1 MLEIFPATRIL
12 YSRVILAV
20 FSFFSGSRR
29 GRGPREEA
37 QAQRRQQPTK
47 RSTNTAHYLSE
58 LKQSE
63 ARRERERKV
72 RHGSLDAGKAE
83 PWLWRRPWT
92 RARACASRLPCSGVR
107 MWPRWRPGR
116 RRDGDRRA
124 FARSLPSSPLSAR
137 STGPVGAPPAPP
149 GPPAGP
155 ARAPP
160 KTSPKRRDFGWII
173 GSDVFFSFCFFFS
186 LRLGRPTET

>member
-1 MLEIFPATRIL
+1 M
-12 YSRVILAV
+12 
-20 FSFFSGSRR
+20 
-29 GRGPREEA
+29 
-37 QAQRRQQPTK
+37 
-47 RSTNTAHYLSE
+47 SE

-137 STGPVGAPPAPP
+137 STGPVGALPAPP

-155 ARAPP
+155 ARAPRERKDDLP
-160 KTSPKRRDFGWII
+160 RRRPSDAISVGLFDLTSFFPSVLFSRYVWGAPQKHDDGPTNFRR
-173 GSDVFFSFCFFFS
+173 VQRVRREV
-186 LRLGRPTET
+186 LR